1 MQVKQLLLIINLKV
15 DVFERYF
22 IVKHLFL
29 FNICSK
35 FKNIKTVNFKMISAL
50 KSLKTKIKPEQIFMI
65 SVLLVNGGN
74 YLYNLILG
82 RYLGPEKF
90 ADAAILITFLLVLSF
105 VAMTFQLVT
114 AKFSVLFDGSIFLN
128 FISKMF
134 KNAIIFG
141 VIIGIIVMLFSTQLQ
156 TFFKTTTST
165 MFVIFGFGIPFY
177 FLMSVNRGVFQG
189 KKELTFL
196 SITYQGEMIS
206 RLLITFLLFWILEI
220 ESSILIAIGIFC
232 SFIVALFPFKLK
244 GFTLFKSINLAVPE
258 KKLVKN
264 FFIITAFYELTQ
276 IIINNSDI
284 LLVKHY
290 FTSVDAG
297 LYASLALIGRIV
309 YFIAWMFVMLLLP
322 TVIQLKKEGKST
334 LPILLKYVSYITAI
348 ATLIITSCFFFP
360 QQIIHVLFGAE
371 YVSIASLLWKY
382 ALATGVF
389 AISNIFAY
397 YYLSLDKYIPVVLSG
412 LFGMMQVVFIIFYHD
427 SLAQVVDVQILVMV
441 LLLIMQLSFFFLS
454 NFTQRNNEYI

>member
-1 MQVKQLLLIINLKV
+1 
-15 DVFERYF
+15 
-22 IVKHLFL
+22 
-29 FNICSK
+29 
-35 FKNIKTVNFKMISAL
+35 MISAL
-50 KSLKTKIKPEQIFMI
+50 RLLKNKIKPEQIFML

-114 AKFSVLFDGSIFLN
+114 AKFSVLFDGAVFLN
-128 FISKMF
+128 FISRML
-134 KNAIIFG
+134 KNTIIFG
-141 VIIGIIVMLFSTQLQ
+141 ILIGIIIVLLSTQLQ
-156 TFFKTTTST
+156 IFFKTTTST
-165 MFVIFGFGIPFY
+165 MFVVFGFGIPFY

-206 RLLITFLLFWILEI
+206 RLFINFLIFWFLEI
-220 ESSILIAIGIFC
+220 ESSILIATGIFC

-244 GFTLFKSINLAVPE
+244 GFIFLKSINLAAPE
-258 KKLVKN
+258 KKLVRN
-264 FFIITAFYELTQ
+264 FFVITAFYEFTQ

-290 FTSVDAG
+290 FTSIDAG
-297 LYASLALIGRIV
+297 LYASLALIGRVV

-322 TVIQLKKEGKST
+322 TVIQLKKEGKPT
-334 LPILLKYVSYITAI
+334 VPILLKYVSYIAVI
-348 ATLIITSCFFFP
+348 ATLIILSCFLFP
-360 QQIIHVLFGAE
+360 QQIISLLFGGE
-371 YVSIASLLWKY
+371 YLSIAPLLWKY

-397 YYLSLDKYIPVVLSG
+397 YYLSLEKYIPVVLSG
-412 LFGMMQVVFIIFYHD
+412 LFGILQVVFIILFHD
-427 SLAQVVDVQILVMV
+427 SLAQVVNVQIVAMI
-441 LLLIMQLSFFFLS
+441 LLLIMQLSFFFIL
-454 NFTQRNNEYI
+454 NFNERNNEYI

>member
-1 MQVKQLLLIINLKV
+1 MANFPPLK
-15 DVFERYF
+15 
-22 IVKHLFL
+22 
-29 FNICSK
+29 NK
-35 FKNIKTVNFKMISAL
+35 FS
-50 KSLKTKIKPEQIFMI
+50 PEQIFML

-114 AKFSVLFDGSIFLN
+114 AKFSVLFEGTVFEN
-128 FISKMF
+128 FISKML
-134 KNAIIFG
+134 KNSIIVGVLLGLLVIIF
-141 VIIGIIVMLFSTQLQ
+141 SSQLQ

-165 MFVIFGFGIPFY
+165 MFVVFGLGIPFY

-189 KKELTFL
+189 KKELTSL

-206 RLLITFLLFWILEI
+206 RLLITFLLLYFVNL
-220 ESSILIAIGIFC
+220 ESSILIAIGIFI
-232 SFIVALFPFKLK
+232 SFIIALFPFKIK
-244 GFTLFKSINLAVPE
+244 IFPFFKSINLDATE

-290 FTSVDAG
+290 FNAVDAG
-297 LYASLALIGRIV
+297 LYASLALIGRVV

-322 TVIQLKKEGKST
+322 TVIQLKKEGKPT
-334 LPILLKYVSYITAI
+334 VPILLKYVGYIAVI
-348 ATLIITSCFFFP
+348 ATIIILTCLFFP
-360 QQIIHVLFGAE
+360 NQIIFLLFGND
-371 YVSIASLLWKY
+371 YISIAPLLWKY
-382 ALATGVF
+382 ALATGIF
-389 AISNIFAY
+389 AVSNIFAY
-397 YYLSLDKYIPVVLSG
+397 YYLSLDKYVPVVLSG
-412 LFGMMQVVFIIFYHD
+412 LFGMLQVFCIVFYHD
-427 SLAQVVDVQILVMV
+427 SLMEVVHVQIAAMV
-441 LLLIMQLSFFFLS
+441 LLLIMQLTFFFLS
-454 NFTQRNNEYI
+454 SLKERKSTNI